1 MEQKYVKL
9 IDGLPQEPPINK
21 DNIIN
26 YNLDIEQLIIDGY
39 KILIPAIIPP
49 ETEIRLYHL
58 EYIENEDNITETVVF
73 DETQEEA
80 EERLLKTAKESKTFA
95 NEQFRDEALIRGVI
109 YNNVLFDSDTD
120 QKINLMYTSSQMDE
134 TDTILWFGMD
144 NVPLECTK
152 EDLINIGGLIAQLHT
167 YCWTLNASIKE
178 QINNATTVEEVENI
192 VIDYTFREDEND

>member
-1 MEQKYVKL
+1 MQEKYVKL
-9 IDGLPQEPPINK
+9 VDGLPQEPPVNK

-26 YNLDIEQLIIDGY
+26 YNLDIEQLILDGY
-39 KILIPAIIPP
+39 KILIPAEIPP
-49 ETEIRLYHL
+49 ETEIRQYHL
-58 EYIENEDNITETVVF
+58 EYIENEDNITETVIF

-80 EERLLKTAKESKTFA
+80 EERLLKQAKESKTFV
-95 NEQFRDEALIRGVI
+95 NEQVRDKALIRGVI
-109 YNNVLFDSDTD
+109 YKSVLFDSDTD

-152 EDLINIGGLIAQLHT
+152 EDLINIGNLIAQLHT

-178 QINNATTVEEVENI
+178 QINNAETVEEVENI
-192 VIDYTFREDEND
+192 IIDYTFREE